1 MMNKLYEPEV
11 LDSLNLEEIFKLSG
25 FPKDFF
31 NDLREIGAF
40 DEFQNDSSS
49 FSSRS
54 IVVFKK
60 VNRLRKTFD
69 LDTNSVALLLHYI
82 DEVDKLENEVRRL
95 SSKY

>member
-1 MMNKLYEPEV
+1 MINKLYEPEV
-11 LDSLNLEEIFKLSG
+11 LDSLNLEEFFKQSG
-25 FPKDFF
+25 FPRDIF

-40 DEFQNDSSS
+40 DEFQNSSSS

-54 IVVFKK
+54 IIVIKK

-82 DEVDKLENEVRRL
+82 DEVDKLRNEVKRL
-95 SSKY
+95 NSK

>member
-11 LDSLNLEEIFKLSG
+11 LDSLNLEEFFKQSG

-40 DEFQNDSSS
+40 DEFQNSSSS

-54 IVVFKK
+54 IVVIKK

-69 LDTNSVALLLHYI
+69 LDTNSVALLLHYV
-82 DEVDKLENEVRRL
+82 DEVDKLRNEVERL
-95 SSKY
+95 NSKY